1 MNINIIN
8 NNKNII
14 INNNKK
20 NNIGDN
26 NNIKTKIMSNES
38 IRGTNIR
45 IENMNN
51 NIKFSEIIHCLKNLK
66 LLMNNFLEKNEVE
79 KIKKKLKKNKIYME
93 IISYFSTILED
104 EEKVN
109 FIENI
114 FTPYMEKTSN
124 IKKNN
129 NYLSELFGNIL
140 TGLTNKNIKNITAGN
155 YDYMDSIDSVHN
167 RMFKTREAAEKY
179 LSDYLANTQKMMNDL
194 FESFIIEQNESKSFT
209 TKKIIK
215 DYSFN
220 LDTIKLNENRA
231 TYDLYVLFDDY
242 FGNGND
248 KYANDKK
255 KYIYKLSKI
264 LIIFINKG
272 NKRNQ
277 IKINEIIDMKNY
289 CNTDFSYNLV
299 TVINYDNKR
308 NYNIIYKNKNNN
320 NYWTILPQN
329 IQCQNLN
336 DVLNYDFYIL
346 FYLAE

>member
-1 MNINIIN
+1 
-8 NNKNII
+8 
-14 INNNKK
+14 
-20 NNIGDN
+20 
-26 NNIKTKIMSNES
+26 
-38 IRGTNIR
+38 
-45 IENMNN
+45 
-51 NIKFSEIIHCLKNLK
+51 
-66 LLMNNFLEKNEVE
+66 MNNFLEKNEVE

-242 FGNGND
+242 FGIGND

-289 CNTDFSYNLV
+289 CNTNYSYNLV
-299 TVINYDNKR
+299 TLINYDNKR

-320 NYWTILPQN
+320 NLWTILPQN

-346 FYLAE
+346 FYLSE